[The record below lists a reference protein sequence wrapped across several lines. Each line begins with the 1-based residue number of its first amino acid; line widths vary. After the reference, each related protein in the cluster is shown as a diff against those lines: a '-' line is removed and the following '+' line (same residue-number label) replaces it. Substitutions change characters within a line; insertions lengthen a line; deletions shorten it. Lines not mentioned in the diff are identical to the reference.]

1 MEQITPEAHGDQI
14 KKERE
19 SIAASA
25 ILFKGKI
32 YTGVTHGEAILKFEE
47 RFPNWKKMKIEDII
61 DMLKNTMKET
71 FNKGLSIKTL
81 ASTLVQK
88 DIIPE
93 LYRMNNE
100 VERILVLSQEIRS
113 LIVARTETIR

>member
-61 DMLKNTMKET
+61 DGFVTNTGR
-71 FNKGLSIKTL
+71 F
-81 ASTLVQK
+81 
-88 DIIPE
+88 
-93 LYRMNNE
+93 
-100 VERILVLSQEIRS
+100 VERDEAGKIACDAGQLNHLPHDKQFRALECLDAHHILPERW
-113 LIVARTETIR
+113 TK